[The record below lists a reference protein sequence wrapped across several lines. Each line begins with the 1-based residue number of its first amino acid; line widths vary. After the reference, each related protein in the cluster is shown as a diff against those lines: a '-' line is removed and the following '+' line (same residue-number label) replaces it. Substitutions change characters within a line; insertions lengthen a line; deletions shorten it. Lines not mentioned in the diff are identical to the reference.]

1 MQKLTRVRLHPPES
15 LILHFIPFAQ
25 GMLYVGDVSP
35 LTDEKLDL
43 VKTLAEAFSI
53 AYARY
58 EDFKNLEEA
67 KNKIELTLSELKIR
81 TGTINSFRKNGIAW

>member
-1 MQKLTRVRLHPPES
+1 MLKLTRDHQLRR
-15 LILHFIPFAQ
+15 IHFISTLYPSAQ

-43 VKTLAEAFSI
+43 AKTLAEAFSM
-53 AYARY
+53 AFARY

-67 KNKIELTLSELKIR
+67 KNKIEVTLDELRAAQAQLIHA
-81 TGTINSFRKNGIAW
+81 RKNGFTG

>member
-1 MQKLTRVRLHPPES
+1 
-15 LILHFIPFAQ
+15 
-25 GMLYVGDVSP
+25 MLYVGDVSP
-35 LTDEKLDL
+35 LTDEKLEL

-67 KNKIELTLSELKIR
+67 KNKIEITLM
-81 TGTINSFRKNGIAW
+81 N